1 MTNSAYNSP
10 LAADSIIL
18 YLNEIGDEP
27 LLTFG
32 QEQDLARLMQEG
44 HEARHRLDHLDHETQ
59 PLTLTE
65 RQQLEARVLA
75 GERARAQLIHS
86 NLRLVVSIAR
96 RYQGHGLSLLDLIQE
111 GSLGLMRAVDK
122 FDPTRGLK
130 FSTYATYWIRQS
142 VGRAIADQ
150 GRTVRLPVHL
160 GERLSRLARMRQQL
174 TQMLDRD
181 PTCEEL
187 AEALGLT
194 PEQVTKAEQAA
205 LVPASLDEPHTD
217 DGTGSLAEVIS
228 DPLQPSPLD
237 QISHGLLRQ
246 DLSEALALL
255 TPRER
260 NILQLRYGLSGELA
274 MTLEQIGRRLG
285 LTRERVRQLESEALR
300 KLRDPML
307 GRRLHGYFEERE

>member
-1 MTNSAYNSP
+1 MTNPAYTSP
-10 LAADSIIL
+10 GTAESIIL

-27 LLTFG
+27 LLTFE
-32 QEQDLARLMQEG
+32 QEQELARQMQEG
-44 HEARHRLDHLDHETQ
+44 REARRRLATDEHPVTPAEHRRME
-59 PLTLTE
+59 E
-65 RQQLEARVLA
+65 RVAA
-75 GERARAQLIHS
+75 GERARAQLINS

-122 FDPTRGLK
+122 FDPSRGLK

-160 GERLSRLARMRQQL
+160 GERLSRLARVRQQL
-174 TQMLDRD
+174 TQQLDRE
-181 PTCEEL
+181 PTPEEV
-187 AEALGLT
+187 ATELGLT
-194 PEQVTKAEQAA
+194 PDQVTRAEQAA
-205 LVPASLDEPHTD
+205 LVPASLDEAHTD
-217 DGTGSLAEVIS
+217 DGSGSLAEIIA
-228 DPLQPSPLD
+228 DPLQRSPLEE
-237 QISHGLLRQ
+237 ISHGLLRE
-246 DLSEALALL
+246 DLSEAMSHL

-260 NILQLRYGLSGELA
+260 NILQLRYGLGGENAL
-274 MTLEQIGRRLG
+274 TLEQIGQRLS

-307 GRRLHGYFEERE
+307 GRRLHGYFEES

>member
-1 MTNSAYNSP
+1 MTTPVLTSP
-10 LAADSIIL
+10 GAADSIIL

-27 LLTFG
+27 LLTFA
-32 QEQDLARLMQEG
+32 QEQELARAIIDG
-44 HEARHRLDHLDHETQ
+44 REAERLLSHDNPMPPQ
-59 PLTLTE
+59 E
-65 RQQLEARVLA
+65 RQRLEEQVAA
-75 GERARAQLIHS
+75 GERARAQLINS

-122 FDPTRGLK
+122 FDPSRGLK

-160 GERLSRLARMRQQL
+160 GERLSRLARVRQQL
-174 TQMLDRD
+174 VQRLDRE
-181 PTCEEL
+181 PTSEEI
-187 AEALGLT
+187 ATELGLT
-194 PEQVTKAEQAA
+194 TDQVARAEQAA
-205 LVPASLDEPHTD
+205 LTPASLDEAHTE
-217 DGTGSLAEVIS
+217 DGTGSLAEIIA

-237 QISHGLLRQ
+237 EISHGLLRA
-246 DLSEALALL
+246 DLSEAMSHL

-260 NILQLRYGLSGELA
+260 HILRLRYGLDGENA
-274 MTLEQIGRRLG
+274 MTLEQIGQRLN
-285 LTRERVRQLESEALR
+285 LTRERVRQLESEALK

-307 GRRLHGYFEERE
+307 GRRLHGYFEEV

>member
-1 MTNSAYNSP
+1 MTTPALTSP
-10 LAADSIIL
+10 GAAESIIL

-27 LLTFG
+27 LLTFA
-32 QEQDLARLMQEG
+32 QEQELARAILDGREATRHLSHENPMPPQE
-44 HEARHRLDHLDHETQ
+44 RRRLDEQ
-59 PLTLTE
+59 
-65 RQQLEARVLA
+65 VNA
-75 GERARAQLIHS
+75 GERARAQLINS

-122 FDPTRGLK
+122 FDPARGLK

-160 GERLSRLARMRQQL
+160 GERLSRLARVRQQL
-174 TQMLDRD
+174 VQRLDRE
-181 PTCEEL
+181 PTPQEV
-187 AEALGLT
+187 AT
-194 PEQVTKAEQAA
+194 DQVARAEQAA
-205 LVPASLDEPHTD
+205 LTPASLDEAHTD
-217 DGTGSLAEVIS
+217 DGTGSLAEIIA

-237 QISHGLLRQ
+237 EVSHGLLRA
-246 DLSEALALL
+246 DLTDALSHL

-260 NILQLRYGLSGELA
+260 NILRLRYGLDGETAL
-274 MTLEQIGRRLG
+274 TLEQIGQRLS
-285 LTRERVRQLESEALR
+285 LTRERVRQLESEALK

-307 GRRLHGYFEERE
+307 GRRLHGYFEEA

>member
-1 MTNSAYNSP
+1 MTNPTYASQGTAE
-10 LAADSIIL
+10 SIIL

-27 LLTFG
+27 LLTFE
-32 QEQDLARLMQEG
+32 QEQELARQMLEG
-44 HEARHRLDHLDHETQ
+44 REARHHLSTDEHPV
-59 PLTLTE
+59 PLPE
-65 RQQLEARVLA
+65 RRRMDERVA
-75 GERARAQLIHS
+75 KGDDARAQLISS

-160 GERLSRLARMRQQL
+160 GERLARLNRVRQQL
-174 TQMLDRD
+174 TQALDRD
-181 PTCEEL
+181 PTPEEV
-187 AEALGLT
+187 ASELGLT
-194 PEQVTKAEQAA
+194 TDQITRAEQAA
-205 LVPASLDEPHTD
+205 LVPASLDEAHTD
-217 DGTGSLAEVIS
+217 DGSGSLAEIIA
-228 DPLQPSPLD
+228 DPLQLSPLEE
-237 QISHGLLRQ
+237 ISHGLLRD
-246 DLSEALALL
+246 DLSEALSHL

-260 NILQLRYGLSGELA
+260 NILQLRYGLTGEPAL
-274 MTLEQIGRRLG
+274 TLEQIGQRLS
-285 LTRERVRQLESEALR
+285 LTRERVRQLEGEALK

-307 GRRLHGYFEERE
+307 GRRLHGYFDEA